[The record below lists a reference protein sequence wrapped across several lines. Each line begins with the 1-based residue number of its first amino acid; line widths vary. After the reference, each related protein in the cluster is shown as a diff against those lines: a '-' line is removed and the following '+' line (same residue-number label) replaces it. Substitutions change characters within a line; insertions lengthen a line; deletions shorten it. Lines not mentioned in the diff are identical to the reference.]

1 MESLEETSVFLNPK
15 DYKKLKKE
23 SKNVE
28 VVDSDMLSAICM
40 ALRKSAESKAKKD
53 WENKQSPIEDRR
65 DC

>member
-1 MESLEETSVFLNPK
+1 MENKQDF
-15 DYKKLKKE
+15 

-28 VVDSDMLSAICM
+28 VKDGDLLSAICM
-40 ALRKSAESKAKKD
+40 ALRLSAESKAKKD

>member
-1 MESLEETSVFLNPK
+1 MENKQDF
-15 DYKKLKKE
+15 

-28 VVDSDMLSAICM
+28 VKDGDMLSAICI
-40 ALRKSAESKAKKD
+40 ALRLAADSKAKKD